1 VLQDCTKQDVEKAIG
16 EIKNEFVTANTNDRD
31 KIFLFVYYAGYGEM
45 KNGMTEIVFNS
56 KEGPNF
62 EIEAKLTAL
71 A

>member
-1 VLQDCTKQDVEKAIG
+1 LLQDKTKEDVEKAIR
-16 EIKNEFVTANTNDRD
+16 EIRNEFFTANTNDRD

-56 KEGPNF
+56 ETEPNF
-62 EIEAKLTAL
+62 EIEAKITAL